1 VVLKKSLPIHLIAGP
16 LGVGK
21 TSAILDYLKRS
32 AGWEKVGVVVN
43 DFGPLGMDDAILEGG
58 GARGQGSEVVM
69 IPGGCVCCTAAA
81 GLVVGLEKVLKTKGL
96 TRVIIE
102 PSGIA
107 APSDVIDT
115 LRTFARTH
123 DLEIMPVIG
132 MLDACDAVTIIEG
145 RMPLY
150 SKLVE
155 SADHLVFNRSDLAG
169 EAKVAKLKEWAAGL
183 YPPKLSAA
191 GTHHGMLPDALFEPA
206 DVTRPLKAKSL
217 ALSVSLGSSGESGK
231 AHHGHTHGHDHPTD
245 HSDGLLWPAEVMFR
259 HDKLGRLFVA
269 LMTEGVGGVKP
280 IRVKGI
286 FSTDEGWVLIEVA
299 RDQVFERPTEYRRDS
314 RVDWITAEGT
324 VMDKELVTGL
334 MEGCRID

>member
-1 VVLKKSLPIHLIAGP
+1 MKKLMPIHLIAGP

-32 AGWEKVGVVVN
+32 AGWEQVGVVVN

-81 GLVVGLEKVLKTKGL
+81 GLVAGLEKVLRIKGL

-115 LRTFARTH
+115 LRMFARTH

-155 SADHLVFNRSDLAG
+155 SSDHLVFNRSDLAG
-169 EAKVAKLKEWAAGL
+169 EAKVALLKEWADGL
-183 YPPKLSAA
+183 YPPKLTAA
-191 GTHHGMLPDALFEPA
+191 ATHHGMLPDKLFEPGGE
-206 DVTRPLKAKSL
+206 VKVKARSL
-217 ALSVSLGSSGESGK
+217 MLSVSSGGGGK
-231 AHHGHTHGHDHPTD
+231 AHHGHTEGHDHPTD
-245 HSDGLLWPAEVMFR
+245 HSDGLLWPSEVMFR
-259 HDKLGRLFVA
+259 HEKLGRLFVS

-314 RVDWITAEGT
+314 RVDWITAEGM
-324 VMDKELVTGL
+324 VLDKAKVKGMLED
-334 MEGCRID
+334 CRID

>member
-1 VVLKKSLPIHLIAGP
+1 VGLKKRLPIHLIAGP

-81 GLVVGLEKVLKTKGL
+81 GLVLGLEKVLKTPGL

-115 LRTFARTH
+115 LRTFATTH
-123 DLEIMPVIG
+123 DLEIRPVIG
-132 MLDACDAVTIIEG
+132 LLDACDAVTIIEG

-150 SKLVE
+150 AKLVE

-169 EAKVAKLKEWAAGL
+169 EKKVAMLREWAGGL
-183 YPPKLSAA
+183 YPAKLTAA
-191 GTHHGMLPDALFEPA
+191 ATHHGMLPDALFEPA
-206 DVTRPLKAKSL
+206 SPTPAKARGM
-217 ALSVSLGSSGESGK
+217 ALSLVGAHQAK
-231 AHHGHTHGHDHPTD
+231 AHHGHHHGHDHPTD
-245 HSDGLLWPAEVMFR
+245 HADGLSWPAEVMFK

-269 LMTEGVGGVKP
+269 LMTQGVCGVKP
-280 IRVKGI
+280 SRVKGI
-286 FSTDEGWVLIEVA
+286 FYTNEGWVLIEVA
-299 RDQVFERPTEYRRDS
+299 RDHVFERPTEYRRDC
-314 RVDWITAEGT
+314 RVDWITPEGT
-324 VMDKELVTGL
+324 LLEKDPVRAMFED
-334 MEGCRID
+334 CRID